1 MKVLFVYCGY
11 ENLGVEYL
19 SAVLRQAGHQTALA
33 FDPRLFDDHY
43 TRAPLLSRHI
53 DLYGEMLKTAEGAA
67 PDLLAFSVVTEDYTW
82 ARRAARELKGRL
94 GVPVVFGGVHVSAVP
109 RRVMEDP
116 FVDFAVV
123 GEGEQAMLEL
133 VRCLEQGQE
142 PAEVPNLLYRRGDQV
157 MENPPGPLLE
167 DLDSLPAPDKELF
180 YSELPYLRRDYMTM
194 TSRGC
199 PHRCSYC
206 FNSSMRR
213 LYKGKGR
220 WVRRRSVQGVMDE
233 LSRARAR
240 YPLKRIQFYDD
251 VFTSDREWLEQFAGP
266 YRREIGLPFWCSA
279 NPTSMDGG
287 VAKLLADMGCWE
299 VQMGVQ
305 TINHELR
312 RGILRRPERVS
323 QVRLAV
329 EHLRDAG
336 IKCVLDNISGIPGE
350 SEAHLVESLA
360 FYNEVR
366 PSRISDYYLR
376 YYPGTDMVTTA
387 QEMGVLDEARIR
399 ELEQGLGSESFALGG
414 TSTGASQDG
423 RLHFLLAVLL
433 LLPAP
438 LNRMILE
445 RKLYRFLP
453 RNDAP
458 VRIAMRLA
466 EVFSKMD
473 INAERYYGKYL
484 HFLGRSIRGWVS
496 TS

>member
-19 SAVLRQAGHQTALA
+19 SAVLRRAGHETALA

-43 TRAPLLSRHI
+43 TRMPRLSRRL
-53 DLYGEMLKTAEGAA
+53 DQYSKMVEQAERVA
-67 PDLLAFSVVTEDYTW
+67 PDLLAFSVVTDDYTW
-82 ARRAARELKGRL
+82 ARRAARDLKDRL

-109 RRVMEDP
+109 RLVMEDP
-116 FVDFAVV
+116 FVDYAVV

-142 PAEVPNLLYRRGDQV
+142 PAQVPNLLYRRGDQV
-157 MENPPGPLLE
+157 MEHPPAHLLE

-180 YSELPYLRRDYMTM
+180 YRELPYLRRDYMTM

-213 LYKGKGR
+213 LYRGKGH
-220 WVRRRSVQGVMDE
+220 WVRRRSVEGVMDE
-233 LSRARAR
+233 LCRARDR
-240 YPLKRIQFYDD
+240 YPLLRVQFYDD
-251 VFTSDREWLEQFAGP
+251 VFTSDREWLERFAGP

-279 NPTSMDGG
+279 NPATVDRG

-305 TINHELR
+305 TINHDLR
-312 RGILRRPERVS
+312 RRILRRPERIS
-323 QVRLAV
+323 EVRRAV
-329 EHLRDAG
+329 EQLRRVG
-336 IKCVLDNISGIPGE
+336 IKCVLDSISGIPGE

-376 YYPGTDMVTTA
+376 YYPGTDMVA
-387 QEMGVLDEARIR
+387 AAKKMGVLDEERIG
-399 ELEQGLGSESFALGG
+399 ELGRGLGSESFALGG
-414 TSTGASQDG
+414 TSTSASQDG

-445 RKLYRFLP
+445 RKLYRYLP

-466 EVFSKMD
+466 EVFGKMD

-484 HFLGRSIRGWVS
+484 HFLGQAIQGRASAR
-496 TS
+496 